1 MAICQSSFPP
11 PLLLVRRSSP
21 GPPGPHGRKP
31 SLLERARDDQAR
43 GADGD
48 LPLVLAREALLR
60 SVGEGVL
67 GALMATRR
75 ALQRDVRELAA
86 EVALWE
92 VGAAKFR
99 VEPGRVAEWA
109 LCIPGARALA
119 VTECVSASP

>member
-1 MAICQSSFPP
+1 M
-11 PLLLVRRSSP
+11 SSP
-21 GPPGPHGRKP
+21 GPSGPHGRRP

-60 SVGEGVL
+60 SVGKGVL
-67 GALMATRR
+67 GALTAMRR

-86 EVALWE
+86 EVALWV

-99 VEPGRVAEWA
+99 VEARCGVGSVHSRR
-109 LCIPGARALA
+109 ARARRYRLR
-119 VTECVSASP
+119 VCLLR